1 MAAPAQPPERPSRPS
16 GLTRVRRQR
25 LYEVLADRITDF
37 VEAQGLSPGER
48 LPPERLLA
56 EALGVSRATLSQALV
71 ALEVRGVVDVRHGDG
86 AVLTPTE
93 HRPPERAA
101 PDLADAGPGPLEEA
115 LAALLPALAALAA
128 ERATAAQRGDLP
140 AAAAEG
146 ELGAVRAL
154 GAASGSPVLAD
165 FAERVAAARE
175 GARDGARDGGARRE
189 GLATLAAAVAA
200 GDRDA
205 ARRAAEAVAGGRATT
220 MTATTSTT

>member
-1 MAAPAQPPERPSRPS
+1 
-16 GLTRVRRQR
+16 VRRQR

-175 GARDGARDGGARRE
+175 AVREEAQEVGREGAARRE
-189 GLATLAAAVAA
+189 GLAALAAAVAG

-205 ARRAAEAVAGGRATT
+205 ARRAAEAAAGGSATT